1 MTASKSERL
10 LNLVILLLVAR
21 LPVTKERIRESI
33 EDYASATSTEAFEKK
48 FERDKEELRALG
60 LPIETAPIDAYFD
73 DEIGYR
79 IRRDA
84 FELPEIDLAPEEV
97 AVLGLAARVWQH
109 AGMAASTSSALLKL
123 RAAGHDVDRG
133 AIDSVQP
140 ALPAEEPFF
149 DDLLRAAMERRE
161 ARFGYRRSG
170 ETTARRRVLQ
180 PWGVLTSRRRWYV
193 VGYDVERKDER
204 MFRLSRIEG
213 PVEIGGLAEAFV
225 VPEGVDLQLLARRL
239 TPREETSTARVVAR
253 TGAATGLR
261 RQAEKVEEAVEPGW
275 DRLHLRGGSWL
286 VESVLAFA
294 DVVRVEAPD
303 SLREE
308 VVRRLRAIVE
318 QAS

>member
-21 LPVTKERIRESI
+21 VPVTKERIRESI
-33 EDYASATSTEAFEKK
+33 EDYGSATSAEAFEKK

-60 LPIETAPIDAYFD
+60 LPIETAPVDVYFD

-79 IRRDA
+79 IKRDA
-84 FELPEIDLAPEEV
+84 FELPELDLEPEEV

-109 AGMAASTSSALLKL
+109 AGMAANTSSALLKL
-123 RAAGHDVDRG
+123 RAAGYDVDRG

-140 ALPAEEPFF
+140 ALPVEQPFF
-149 DDLLRAAMERRE
+149 DALLRAAMERRE
-161 ARFGYRRSG
+161 VRFGYRRSG
-170 ETTARRRVLQ
+170 ETTAHRRTLQ

-193 VGYDVERKDER
+193 VGYDVDRGAER

-213 PVEIGGLAEAFV
+213 PVTLGDSADAFV
-225 VPEGVDLQLLARRL
+225 VPEGVDLQLLAHRL
-239 TPREETSTARVVAR
+239 SPREETSTASVLAR
-253 TGAATGLR
+253 AGEATGLR
-261 RQAEKVEEAVEPGW
+261 RRAERVEEAVEPGW

-294 DVVRVEAPD
+294 DMVRVEEPA
-303 SLREE
+303 SLRDE
-308 VVRRLRAIVE
+308 VVRRLRASVE
-318 QAS
+318 RAS

>member
-33 EDYASATSTEAFEKK
+33 EDYATATSAEAFEKK

-60 LPIETAPIDAYFD
+60 LPIETAPVDVYFD

-79 IRRDA
+79 IKRDA
-84 FELPEIDLAPEEV
+84 FELPELDLEPEEV

-109 AGMAASTSSALLKL
+109 AGLAANTSSALLKL
-123 RAAGHDVDRG
+123 RAAGYDVDRG

-140 ALPAEEPFF
+140 ALPVEQPFF
-149 DDLLRAAMERRE
+149 DALLRAAMERRE
-161 ARFGYRRSG
+161 VRFGYRRSG
-170 ETTARRRVLQ
+170 ETTARRRTLQ

-193 VGYDVERKDER
+193 VGYDMDRGDER
-204 MFRLSRIEG
+204 MFRLSRVEG
-213 PVEIGGLAEAFV
+213 PVVLGDRADAFV
-225 VPEGVDLQLLARRL
+225 VPEGVDLQLLAHRL
-239 TPREETSTARVVAR
+239 SPRGETSTASVLAR
-253 TGAATGLR
+253 AGEATGLR
-261 RQAEKVEEAVEPGW
+261 RRAEQVEEAVEPGW

-294 DVVRVEAPD
+294 DMVRVEEPA
-303 SLREE
+303 SLRDE
-308 VVRRLRAIVE
+308 VVRRLRASVE
-318 QAS
+318 RAS